1 MSDRKLKFMIA
12 GLGSIGRRHLRHLQ
26 ALGQDDLL
34 LFRTLQ
40 STLPDD
46 DLAGIPVETELQAA
60 LAHKPDAVIVSNPTA
75 LHLDVAIPAAE
86 AGCHILLEKPVSHSL
101 EGLDRLEKAAKK
113 SGSRI
118 LVGFQFRYHPGLRR
132 IAEILQSSQVGQ
144 PISFRAHWGEYLPAW
159 HPWEDYRTSYS
170 ARQDLGGGVIL
181 TLTHPLDYVHWL
193 LGPVSELWSFA
204 GQYSDLD
211 LEVVDTAEIG
221 LRFASG
227 VVGSVHLN
235 YFQRPP
241 RHQLEIVCSEGTI
254 RWDNA
259 GLALEAYR
267 ADLAQWEQHPLPV
280 GFDRDDLFSAQM
292 AHFLKVAAGEA
303 EPVCSL
309 RDGIMALEIALA
321 AHRSAEDKKMV
332 KIG

>member
-1 MSDRKLKFMIA
+1 MKFMIA

-26 ALGQDDLL
+26 ALGQNDLL
-34 LFRTLQ
+34 LYRTHK
-40 STLPDD
+40 STLSDD
-46 DLAGIPVETELQAA
+46 DLAGIPVETDLQAA
-60 LAHKPDAVIVSNPTA
+60 LARQPNAVIVSNPTA

-101 EGLDRLEKAAKK
+101 DGLDQLQKTAQE

-118 LVGFQFRYHPGLRR
+118 LVGFQFRYHPGLQQ
-132 IAEILQSSQVGQ
+132 IAEILQSGQVGR

-181 TLTHPLDYVHWL
+181 TLTHPLDYLHWL

-204 GQYSDLD
+204 GQYSDLE

-221 LRFASG
+221 LRFSSG
-227 VVGSVHLN
+227 AVGSVHLN
-235 YFQRPP
+235 YTQRPP
-241 RHQLEIVCSEGTI
+241 RHQLEIVCTEGTI

-259 GLALEAYR
+259 GQALEVYR
-267 ADLAQWEQHPLPV
+267 ASFARWDQHPLPA
-280 GFDRDDLFSAQM
+280 GFERDDLFSAQM
-292 AHFLKVAAGEA
+292 RHFLEVASGVA
-303 EPVCSL
+303 EPVCNL
-309 RDGIMALEIALA
+309 HDGILALKIALA
-321 AHRSAEDKKMV
+321 AHQSAESGTAAKFE
-332 KIG
+332 